1 MRSAG
6 GIRST
11 CDSQSRTT
19 RRACSHGLPVVVL
32 QLSHHAWRIL
42 LDQRRRE
49 SGREERQGL
58 VRHPDEPRSQERRGT
73 KVRRRIREETNERR
87 DVLDLVGVEE
97 PEAFVDVGRDA
108 QRLELVFELPMTR
121 ARSKENR
128 DVARSHLSGDP
139 RLLVAYR
146 TRRRRSRRISC
157 ATSVAQTSG
166 SSAAAIPSAG
176 LVAESNPAST
186 GNRSPSP

>member
-6 GIRST
+6 GTRST
-11 CDSQSRTT
+11 CDSQSRTP
-19 RRACSHGLPVVVL
+19 RRACSMACRSSSPAVP
-32 QLSHHAWRIL
+32 SAWRIR

-73 KVRRRIREETNERR
+73 KVRRRIRQETNERR

-97 PEAFVDVGRDA
+97 PKAFVDVGRDA
-108 QRLELVFELPMTR
+108 QRLELAFELAMTR

-139 RLLVAYR
+139 RLLVAY
-146 TRRRRSRRISC
+146 
-157 ATSVAQTSG
+157 
-166 SSAAAIPSAG
+166 G
-176 LVAESNPAST
+176 LVAEGAAGFRARPASRRPADPRRRRFRAPAWWL
-186 GNRSPSP
+186 NPIRPRPEICRSSP